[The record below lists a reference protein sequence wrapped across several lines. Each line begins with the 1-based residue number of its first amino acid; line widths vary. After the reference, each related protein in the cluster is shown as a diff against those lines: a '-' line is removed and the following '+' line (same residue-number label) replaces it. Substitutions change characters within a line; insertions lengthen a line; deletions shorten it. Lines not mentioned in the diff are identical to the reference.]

1 MLVNTVNQL
10 PKASSESGIQSVLND
25 FAKAWNE
32 HNAKVFSLVFT
43 EDADCTNV
51 MGDSFHGRRAIEE
64 KHKPLFKTTW
74 AQSTLTIVKS
84 KTRFIKPDVA
94 AVDAWW
100 TLDGLKTPD
109 GKERDGRS
117 GLLNVIM
124 TLHYDNWMITV
135 MHNMDLP
142 LSKVQN
148 C

>member
-10 PKASSESGIQSVLND
+10 PKATSESGIHSVLKD

-64 KHKPLFKTTW
+64 KHEPLFKTIW
-74 AQSTLTIVKS
+74 AQSSLTIVNS
-84 KTRFIKPDVA
+84 KIRFIKQDVA

-100 TLDGLKTPD
+100 TLEGLKTPD
-109 GKERDGRS
+109 GKEREGRS
-117 GLLNVIM
+117 GLLSFIM
-124 TLHYDNWMITV
+124 TQQPDNWMITV

-142 LSKVQN
+142 LSKVQK